1 MREMFMEVSQ
11 SCLSSLAIRHDFS
24 GLTNQTKL
32 SLLLTIWSYP
42 IFFVNHVEEDDMNPC
57 AQEALLNCTGFGK
70 KNWPTYLASL
80 FDAYFACLENTATTC
95 DAPIWQHLL
104 ITYEALKEELNK
116 NRGKFNQLSLNVTQN
131 PEDVV
136 QVYSAKIQSENLDT
150 VLTSMN
156 QG

>member
-1 MREMFMEVSQ
+1 
-11 SCLSSLAIRHDFS
+11 
-24 GLTNQTKL
+24 
-32 SLLLTIWSYP
+32 
-42 IFFVNHVEEDDMNPC
+42 MNPC

-70 KNWPTYLASL
+70 KNWPTGLASL

-131 PEDVV
+131 PEDAV
-136 QVYSAKIQSENLDT
+136 QVYSAKMQSENLDT
-150 VLTSMN
+150 VLTSKD

>member
-1 MREMFMEVSQ
+1 
-11 SCLSSLAIRHDFS
+11 
-24 GLTNQTKL
+24 
-32 SLLLTIWSYP
+32 
-42 IFFVNHVEEDDMNPC
+42 MNPC

-95 DAPIWQHLL
+95 NAPIWKHLL

-136 QVYSAKIQSENLDT
+136 QVYSAKMQSENLDT
-150 VLTSMN
+150 VLTSKN
-156 QG
+156 LG